1 MHCPN
6 QMHPTTKRALIVGIL
21 ALVLL
26 VVLSQSMQ
34 SRAAAV
40 SLHDT
45 LPLPAALPRRTYEPS
60 VSC

>member
-1 MHCPN
+1 
-6 QMHPTTKRALIVGIL
+6 MHPTTKRALIVGIL

-45 LPLPAALPRRTYEPS
+45 LPLPAAFPRRTYEPS